1 MREVEYP
8 DPQQTDSHLKADTEH
23 GGDGDRWLTLD
34 EVAEMLNV
42 RPATVRRWRKLGVI
56 KAYRTGPRGK
66 QRFSKDEIATFLTSN
81 E

>member
-1 MREVEYP
+1 MQEEEFP
-8 DPQQTDSHLKADTEH
+8 DPEQSAPHLKADIEH

-56 KAYRTGPRGK
+56 KAYRTGSRGK
-66 QRFSKDEIATFLTSN
+66 QRFSRDEIATFLSN
-81 E
+81 TE